1 MTIPVTLYC
10 WVFVGPPDDTDSV
23 ALVGL
28 MLSEVNPEIVC
39 PLAWTG
45 RAGGGLEVRRVE
57 GAAESGDGDGD
68 ARQSIGS

>member
-28 MLSEVNPEIVC
+28 MLREVNPEIVC
-39 PLAWTG
+39 PLPGPVVPVVGWRFDGLKAQPNPATG
-45 RAGGGLEVRRVE
+45 D
-57 GAAESGDGDGD
+57 DGDGN
-68 ARQSIGS
+68 R